1 MAYLHLSGGDLL
13 AKMAAS
19 VGHLDAKL
27 GAALF
32 ETR

>member
-13 AKMAAS
+13 AKMATS

-32 ETR
+32 EAP